1 MNEETEAPAVVLLVD
16 TPEWVGKLRSALL
29 ETGYT
34 FIDFAN
40 PKDIK
45 ECIAKE
51 ECDVVVFDLEFAS
64 LIGVD
69 VLGQIAESNT
79 NISAIALSSEPSLE
93 KVLAAWDNAAS
104 FFLVKPLDGD
114 RAVRALRDAVEN
126 KRFYERM
133 VLRLEQLQKANKELR
148 LRNDE
153 YALKAQQSATI
164 DKIAKS
170 IASCLD
176 LDKLLSEILVSI
188 AQATEFDRVVLSL
201 TDWERKVEEA
211 VMAMG
216 VPKEDYE
223 AFLSSMVWPLAGEQ
237 AAPWAEQVVYF
248 KKRYLSDGDFGRSEI
263 ARRAASAFPG
273 PMAKIPLVVK
283 DIVVG
288 TITVDNCASKRPIT
302 ENDTAVLERFSEY
315 AAIAIMNAKLYMRA
329 VEAHEELKKAQ
340 QRLLEAER
348 LAAIERIVATVN
360 HEINNPLCSI
370 LLSVQM
376 LESMVGNESEALKRQ
391 ARLIM
396 QNAEQIASIVKKLE
410 RMPRASKAPR
420 VGEGDL
426 FDLHEFGKPEGS
438 EA

>member
-315 AAIAIMNAKLYMRA
+315 VQHPALRANA
-329 VEAHEELKKAQ
+329 
-340 QRLLEAER
+340 
-348 LAAIERIVATVN
+348 RID
-360 HEINNPLCSI
+360 
-370 LLSVQM
+370 
-376 LESMVGNESEALKRQ
+376 GRQ
-391 ARLIM
+391 
-396 QNAEQIASIVKKLE
+396 
-410 RMPRASKAPR
+410 
-420 VGEGDL
+420 
-426 FDLHEFGKPEGS
+426 
-438 EA
+438 